1 MAVIENI
8 STAQRVLLLTEHV
21 IGRHNDNAHTHL
33 PEANVSRVHALI
45 VWNGLQWL
53 VKDSSTNGTYIN
65 GRLLKKS
72 ESAVLKKGDKLQF
85 GSIANSVWS
94 LKSSDAPVSR
104 LVSQTPGLMDVE
116 LTGLVGLPS
125 DDEPTVQL
133 FESPEGD
140 WLCETDGRTTT
151 LCSGDLVGVEGRF
164 WRFMDARPS
173 AETQEIRDVLT
184 PVACDIQVVFNVSKN
199 EEHVSLDLTVNDES
213 VSLGERSHHYLLLIL
228 ARHRL
233 KDAALPEGE
242 QGWMYSEELSRLLR
256 LPETHVNIHIYRI
269 RKQVSTAFPQ
279 ASLASPVLER
289 RPGQLRFGYKNI
301 QILGGHIVESH
312 ATSR

>member
-8 STAQRVLLLTEHV
+8 ATAQKVLLLTEHV

-33 PEANVSRVHALI
+33 PEANVSRVHALV

-72 ESAVLKKGDKLQF
+72 ESATLKKGDKLQF
-85 GSIANSVWS
+85 GSIANAVWIF
-94 LKSSDAPVSR
+94 KNGDAPVSR
-104 LVSQTPGLMDVE
+104 LVSQAPGLMDIE

-140 WLCETDGRTTT
+140 WLCETDGSTAILR
-151 LCSGDLVGVEGRF
+151 SGDLVGVKGSY

-173 AETQEIRDVLT
+173 AETQEMRDALT
-184 PVACDIQVVFNVSKN
+184 PVVCDIHAAFNVSKN
-199 EEHVSLDLTVNDES
+199 EEHVSLDLTVNGES

-233 KDAALPEGE
+233 KDAALPESE
-242 QGWMYSEELSRLLR
+242 QGWVYSEELSRLLR
-256 LPETHVNIHIYRI
+256 LSETHVNIQIYRI
-269 RKQVSTAFPQ
+269 RKQVGTAFPQ
-279 ASLASPVLER
+279 ASSTSPVLER

-301 QILGGHIVESH
+301 QVLGGHVMESL
-312 ATSR
+312 ATQ